1 MTRPGANPTQAV
13 LDSLQEAGLGGQ
25 IRIGVSSPALPPRE
39 PGEEVGLPRTE
50 EEGFPPDHLL
60 RPLERP
66 DQGRLIELAGERSS
80 GRTAL
85 AYRLAAGAT
94 QRGGL
99 VGWVDLPDALDPR
112 FLRRSGVDLQGLLW
126 TRPPHARAALRAAE
140 LLVKTGFALVVLDL
154 DGASPR
160 ELQGLGSATWTRL
173 LRALR
178 GARATVVVLG
188 CERVS
193 GSFSTLGLST
203 DRRRSIFDRGLF
215 EGLEASVSVVRNR
228 TGPTDVSCSFR
239 VRHRPVPAGQPSA
252 QG

>member
-25 IRIGVSSPALPPRE
+25 VRIGVSSPAPPPRE

-50 EEGFPPDHLL
+50 KEVFPPDHLL

-140 LLVKTGFALVVLDL
+140 LLVKTGFALVVVDL
-154 DGASPR
+154 DVAPTD
-160 ELQGLGSATWTRL
+160 ELQRLGSATWTRL

-178 GARATVVVLG
+178 GARSTAVVLG
-188 CERVS
+188 PERVA
-193 GSFSTLGLST
+193 GSFSTLGIYT
-203 DRRRSIFDRGLF
+203 ERRKPIFDRGLF
-215 EGLEASVSVVRNR
+215 EGLQSRAAVVRNR
-228 TGPTDVSCSFR
+228 SGPTDISCSFR
-239 VRHRPVPAGQPSA
+239 VFHRPTPP
-252 QG
+252 QGVQG